1 MMATSSKLLVIA
13 MASACLLPACHG
25 KSKLDPKTP
34 SRETFTQG
42 MLAYLAVRGD
52 LCLGKEF
59 PIDVT
64 DREAQSGARNAVQM
78 PVLEH
83 LGLVSSSAAMGQ
95 VSTEDGPVMV
105 PVTRYQLTP
114 TGHQYYLERD
124 LKKQD
129 GPHGDLCV
137 AKLSL
142 DKVVSW
148 QVDAQSQGRAA
159 VVNYT
164 YHVKAA
170 PWTQVPEVKAVFP
183 AVERVVAGDGRAT
196 LQEGFTLT
204 DKGWRPNDIANS
216 DS

>member
-1 MMATSSKLLVIA
+1 MMATSSKRLLIA
-13 MASACLLPACHG
+13 LASACALCACHG
-25 KSKLDPKTP
+25 KPQLDLKTP
-34 SRETFTQG
+34 SRQTFTQG

-59 PIDVT
+59 PIEVT
-64 DREAQSGARNAVQM
+64 DREARAGARNAVQM

-83 LGLVSSSAAMGQ
+83 LGLVSSSAAMGE
-95 VSTEDGPVMV
+95 VSSEDGPVAV

-114 TGHQYYLERD
+114 TGDHYYLERR
-124 LKKQD
+124 LSQQD

-148 QVDAQSQGRAA
+148 EIDAQSQGRAA

-170 PWTQVPEVKAVFP
+170 PWTQAPEVKAVFP
-183 AVERVVAGDGRAT
+183 AVDRLVTGDGRAT

-204 DKGWRPNDIANS
+204 DKGWQPNDITTS